1 MKGEIDIVGEIT
13 PDTLVNVLA
22 QARAIPADSKELI
35 VNIDSPGG
43 NEAVSDK
50 IASFF
55 DTLGKQITTVQ
66 TGIVAS
72 AAVKLFL
79 KGSPIRKA
87 NSNFPFLIHNTH
99 IDPQDIPVNLD
110 ANNTQ
115 VLATMLQDSRTSL
128 ASFYAKATGNNEQAI
143 IAVMDQDKPMNASQ
157 ALALGFATEI
167 TNEIPILA
175 KMKKTQL
182 NEFIDK
188 IKANVAAALGPASP
202 APAPVAAPVIV
213 AAYEVGK
220 PAPDLKEGEN
230 PQPDGS
236 VVIVEA
242 GVVKEIKPKMEDVQ
256 AAKLSAL
263 EASVSAIA
271 EQVASLSGMFK
282 AKLDSEKELKASLDA
297 ELVNIKNQIKGK
309 HTPATKGINE
319 PGKLSPADEYRKR
332 K

>member
-1 MKGEIDIVGEIT
+1 MHGEIDIVGEIT
-13 PDTLVNVLA
+13 ESSFIKLA
-22 QARAIPADSKELI
+22 ADLNPLRGKVTGLT

-43 NEAVSDK
+43 LEKISDDMAKEIRDMAVP
-50 IASFF
+50 
-55 DTLGKQITTVQ
+55 ITTVQ
-66 TGIVAS
+66 TGIIAS

-79 KGSPIRKA
+79 EGQVRER
-87 NSNFPFLIHNTH
+87 NSAYPFLIHNTH
-99 IDPQDIPVNLD
+99 IDPAHIPMNID
-110 ANNTQ
+110 ANVAVKLANVLTESRMQ
-115 VLATMLQDSRTSL
+115 LATYYSEKTGANVASILGVMNMDTPMSAEDSIKL
-128 ASFYAKATGNNEQAI
+128 N
-143 IAVMDQDKPMNASQ
+143 
-157 ALALGFATEI
+157 FATKI

-175 KMKKTQL
+175 KL
-182 NEFIDK
+182 NMSKIQEFIEK
-188 IKANVAAALGPASP
+188 IKANLAPVAP
-202 APAPVAAPVIV
+202 APAPTPTPIV
-213 AAYEVGK
+213 AAYKVGD
-220 PAPDLKEGEN
+220 AAGDLKEGEN

-263 EASVSAIA
+263 EASVTAIA
-271 EQVASLSGMFK
+271 EQVASLSGMVK
-282 AKLDSEKELKASLDA
+282 AKLDSEKELKASIDA

>member
-13 PDTLVNVLA
+13 ESSFIKLA
-22 QARAIPADSKELI
+22 ADLNPLRGKVTELT

-43 NEAVSDK
+43 LEKISDDMAKELRDMAVP
-50 IASFF
+50 
-55 DTLGKQITTVQ
+55 ITTVQ
-66 TGIVAS
+66 TGIIAS

-79 KGSPIRKA
+79 EGQVRER
-87 NSNFPFLIHNTH
+87 NSAYPFLIHNTH
-99 IDPQDIPVNLD
+99 IDPSNIGVNID
-110 ANNTQ
+110 ANVAVKLANVLTESRMQ
-115 VLATMLQDSRTSL
+115 LATYYSEKTGANV
-128 ASFYAKATGNNEQAI
+128 ASILG
-143 IAVMDQDKPMNASQ
+143 VMNMDTPMSPEDTLKLN
-157 ALALGFATEI
+157 FATKI

-175 KMKKTQL
+175 KL
-182 NEFIDK
+182 NMSKIQDFIEK
-188 IKANVAAALGPASP
+188 IKANLAPVAP
-202 APAPVAAPVIV
+202 APAPVVAPIV
-213 AAYEVGK
+213 AAYKEGD
-220 PAPDLKEGEN
+220 AAGDLKEGEN

-236 VVIVEA
+236 VVVVEA
-242 GVVKEIKPKMEDVQ
+242 GVVKEIKPKVEDVQ
-256 AAKLSAL
+256 AAKFSAL

-309 HTPATKGINE
+309 HTPATKGIND

>member
-13 PDTLVNVLA
+13 ESSFIKLA
-22 QARAIPADSKELI
+22 ADLNPLRGKVTELT

-43 NEAVSDK
+43 LEKISDDMAKEIRDMAVP
-50 IASFF
+50 
-55 DTLGKQITTVQ
+55 ITTVQ
-66 TGIVAS
+66 TGIIAS

-79 KGSPIRKA
+79 EGQVRER
-87 NSNFPFLIHNTH
+87 NSAYPFLIHNTH
-99 IDPQDIPVNLD
+99 IDPSNIGVNID
-110 ANNTQ
+110 ANVAVKLANVLTESRMQ
-115 VLATMLQDSRTSL
+115 LATYYSEKTGANVASILGVMNMDTPMSAEDSIKL
-128 ASFYAKATGNNEQAI
+128 N
-143 IAVMDQDKPMNASQ
+143 
-157 ALALGFATEI
+157 FATKI

-175 KMKKTQL
+175 KL
-182 NEFIDK
+182 NMSKIQDFIEK
-188 IKANVAAALGPASP
+188 IKANLTPAA
-202 APAPVAAPVIV
+202 APVAAPVV

-230 PQPDGS
+230 LQPDGS
-236 VVIVEA
+236 VVVVEA
-242 GVVKEIKPKMEDVQ
+242 GVVKEIKPKVEIEDVQ

-263 EASVSAIA
+263 EASVTAIA
-271 EQVASLSGMFK
+271 EQVANLSGMVK

>member
-1 MKGEIDIVGEIT
+1 MQGEIDIVGEIT
-13 PDTLVNVLA
+13 ESSFIKLA
-22 QARAIPADSKELI
+22 ADLNPLRGKVTGLT

-43 NEAVSDK
+43 LEKISDDMAKEIRDMAVP
-50 IASFF
+50 
-55 DTLGKQITTVQ
+55 ITTVQ
-66 TGIVAS
+66 TGIIAS

-79 KGSPIRKA
+79 EGQVRER
-87 NSNFPFLIHNTH
+87 NSAYPFLIHNTH
-99 IDPQDIPVNLD
+99 IDPANIPMNID
-110 ANNTQ
+110 ANVAVKLANVLTESRMQ
-115 VLATMLQDSRTSL
+115 LATYYSEKTGANVASILGVMNMDTPMSAEDSIKL
-128 ASFYAKATGNNEQAI
+128 N
-143 IAVMDQDKPMNASQ
+143 
-157 ALALGFATEI
+157 FATKI

-175 KMKKTQL
+175 KL
-182 NEFIDK
+182 NMSKIQEFIEK
-188 IKANVAAALGPASP
+188 IKANLAPVAP
-202 APAPVAAPVIV
+202 APAPTPTPIV
-213 AAYEVGK
+213 AAYKVGD
-220 PAPDLKEGEN
+220 AAGDLKEGEN

-263 EASVSAIA
+263 EASVTAIA
-271 EQVASLSGMFK
+271 EQVASLSGMVK
-282 AKLDSEKELKASLDA
+282 AKLDSEKELKASIDA

>member
-1 MKGEIDIVGEIT
+1 
-13 PDTLVNVLA
+13 
-22 QARAIPADSKELI
+22 
-35 VNIDSPGG
+35 
-43 NEAVSDK
+43 
-50 IASFF
+50 
-55 DTLGKQITTVQ
+55 
-66 TGIVAS
+66 
-72 AAVKLFL
+72 
-79 KGSPIRKA
+79 
-87 NSNFPFLIHNTH
+87 
-99 IDPQDIPVNLD
+99 
-110 ANNTQ
+110 
-115 VLATMLQDSRTSL
+115 MLQESRTNL

-143 IAVMDQDKPMNASQ
+143 FAVMDQDKPMTASQ

-175 KMKKTQL
+175 KMKKNQL
-182 NEFIDK
+182 NEIIDK
-188 IKANVAAALGPASP
+188 IKANVAAALAPA

-236 VVIVEA
+236 IVVVEA

-263 EASVSAIA
+263 EESVTAIA
-271 EQVASLSGMFK
+271 EQVASLSGMVK

>member
-1 MKGEIDIVGEIT
+1 MQGEIDIVGEIT
-13 PDTLVNVLA
+13 ESSFIKLA
-22 QARAIPADSKELI
+22 ADLNPLRGKVTGLT

-43 NEAVSDK
+43 LEKISDDMAKEIRDMAVP
-50 IASFF
+50 
-55 DTLGKQITTVQ
+55 ITTVQ
-66 TGIVAS
+66 TGIIAS

-79 KGSPIRKA
+79 EGQVRER
-87 NSNFPFLIHNTH
+87 NSAYPFLIHNTH
-99 IDPQDIPVNLD
+99 IDPANIPMNID
-110 ANNTQ
+110 ANVAVKLANVLTESRMQ
-115 VLATMLQDSRTSL
+115 LATYYSEKTGANVASILGVMNMDTPMSAEDSIKL
-128 ASFYAKATGNNEQAI
+128 N
-143 IAVMDQDKPMNASQ
+143 
-157 ALALGFATEI
+157 FATKI

-175 KMKKTQL
+175 KL
-182 NEFIDK
+182 NMIKIQESIEK
-188 IKANVAAALGPASP
+188 IKANLAPVAP
-202 APAPVAAPVIV
+202 APAPTPTPIV
-213 AAYEVGK
+213 AAYKVGDT
-220 PAPDLKEGEN
+220 AGDLKEGEN

-263 EASVSAIA
+263 EASVTAIA
-271 EQVASLSGMFK
+271 EQVASLSGMVK
-282 AKLDSEKELKASLDA
+282 AKLDSEKELKASIDA

>member
-1 MKGEIDIVGEIT
+1 MQGEIDIVGEIT
-13 PDTLVNVLA
+13 ESSFIKLA
-22 QARAIPADSKELI
+22 ADLNPLRGKVTGLT

-43 NEAVSDK
+43 LEKISDDMAKEIRDMAVP
-50 IASFF
+50 
-55 DTLGKQITTVQ
+55 ITTVQ
-66 TGIVAS
+66 TGIIAS

-79 KGSPIRKA
+79 EGQVRER
-87 NSNFPFLIHNTH
+87 NSAYPFLIHNTH
-99 IDPQDIPVNLD
+99 IDPANIPMNID
-110 ANNTQ
+110 ANVAVKLANVLTESRMQ
-115 VLATMLQDSRTSL
+115 LATYYSEKTGANL
-128 ASFYAKATGNNEQAI
+128 ASILG
-143 IAVMDQDKPMNASQ
+143 VMNMDTPMSAEDSIKLN
-157 ALALGFATEI
+157 FATKI

-175 KMKKTQL
+175 KL
-182 NEFIDK
+182 NMIKIQESIEK
-188 IKANVAAALGPASP
+188 IKANLAPVAP
-202 APAPVAAPVIV
+202 APAPTPTPIV
-213 AAYEVGK
+213 AAYKVGD
-220 PAPDLKEGEN
+220 AAGDLKEGEN

-263 EASVSAIA
+263 EASVTAIA
-271 EQVASLSGMFK
+271 EQVASLSGMVK
-282 AKLDSEKELKASLDA
+282 AKLDSEKELKASIDA